1 MEDLQRVDQ
10 EKTQRMN
17 TNSSQLD
24 LVTLS
29 SNLQV
34 GGFLTSWMIFCAW
47 TIHCGADLCADSGAP
62 LVNRRIFSAGEG
74 KTDNSSKL

>member
-17 TNSSQLD
+17 TNSSRLD

-29 SNLQV
+29 SNLQA
-34 GGFLTSWMIFCAW
+34 SWMIFCAW

-62 LVNRRIFSAGEG
+62 LVNHRIFSVGEG